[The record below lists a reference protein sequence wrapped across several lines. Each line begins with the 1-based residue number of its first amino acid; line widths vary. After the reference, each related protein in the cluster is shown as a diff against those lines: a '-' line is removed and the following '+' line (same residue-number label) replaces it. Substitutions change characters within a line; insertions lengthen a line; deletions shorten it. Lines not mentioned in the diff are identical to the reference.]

1 MATKDLSILLSQL
14 NISTTVKNDQTLY
27 QVIKELIDHLKA
39 LQGIVNTFSSGTT
52 TDLTALLS
60 AFFLLS
66 LDESPTFPNSRQLLA
81 GQNIE
86 FDDTVANERTVNTG
100 NWSVLTNG
108 DPVTPELIF
117 DSNGDVIMTY
127 NP

>member
-1 MATKDLSILLSQL
+1 MAKDLSILLSQL
-14 NISTTVKNDQTLY
+14 NISDTAKKDKPLE
-27 QVIKELIDHLKA
+27 QVIKELILNLKD
-39 LQGIVNTFSSGTT
+39 LESRVSSFSSGTA
-52 TDLTALLS
+52 TDLSILINASLLLS
-60 AFFLLS
+60 D
-66 LDESPTFPNSRQLLA
+66 DESALFPNSRELLA

-86 FDDTVANERTVNTG
+86 FDDTVANERTVRTG